1 MDMARWQR
9 VQQPWRFWNEK
20 RLRRNIGV
28 YVHVPFCLARCRYCD
43 FLTYGSERPPG
54 LSEASYQEAL
64 LKEIAGRGA
73 WAREHYAARGR
84 IVDSVFFGGGT
95 PTRLE
100 SAHLVELVRA
110 VRKHFAVTGDAE
122 FTVEA
127 NPDTL
132 TPGLIEDLAQAGV
145 NRLSIGIQAT
155 DPQQLRFL
163 GRTHR
168 WSTIQPALKAAAHG
182 PIPRLSLDLMV
193 GVPGLTAQGLN
204 RSLKRLLRLQPEQ
217 ISAYEL
223 TCEPGTPYAA
233 WVKQFPTQVTPPEQV
248 VAQDR
253 HVARVLASYGLYR
266 YEVCSYARPG
276 AECRHNLRYWRGG
289 DYIGLGLG
297 AASRIGSSVLNNARN
312 WLAYEKQVNL
322 AGSDGDQ
329 LVQAAGPSTPPSAG
343 NAALAPPADRFL
355 QLRTRLGLL
364 QHGVQVPPS
373 WVMRGWVKLHSGRI
387 ELTSR
392 GLDFADLMA
401 RELC

>member
-1 MDMARWQR
+1 MAHWQR
-9 VQQPWRFWNEK
+9 VRRPWRFWDED
-20 RLRRNIGV
+20 RLRRNVGV

-54 LSEASYQEAL
+54 LDENGYQAAL
-64 LKEIAGRGA
+64 LMEIAGRGA
-73 WAREHYAARGR
+73 WARERYAACGR
-84 IVDSVFFGGGT
+84 VVDSVFFGGGT

-100 SAHLVELVRA
+100 STNLVELVQA
-110 VRKHFAVTGDAE
+110 VRKQFAVARDAE

-132 TPGLIEDLAQAGV
+132 TPGLIENLAQAGV
-145 NRLSIGIQAT
+145 NRLSIGIQST

-168 WSTIQPALKAAAHG
+168 WRGIQPALEAAAYG

-204 RSLKRLLRLQPEQ
+204 RSLKRLLKLQPEH
-217 ISAYEL
+217 IAVYEL

-233 WVKQFPTQVTPPEQV
+233 WAKQYPTQVTPPEQV
-248 VAQDR
+248 AAQGR
-253 HVARVLASYGLYR
+253 HVARVLASYGLYH

-297 AASRIGSSVLNNARN
+297 AASRSGTDVVSNARK
-312 WLAYEKQVNL
+312 WLAYEKQVGS
-322 AGSDGDQ
+322 AGSDADE
-329 LVQAAGPSTPPSAG
+329 LVQVAGQSTPPTAG
-343 NAALAPPADRFL
+343 NTALAPPADGFL

-364 QHGVQVPPS
+364 RSRAHVPSS
-373 WVMRGWVKLHSGRI
+373 WITRGWVQLCSGRMEI
-387 ELTSR
+387 TSR

-401 RELC
+401 RELS